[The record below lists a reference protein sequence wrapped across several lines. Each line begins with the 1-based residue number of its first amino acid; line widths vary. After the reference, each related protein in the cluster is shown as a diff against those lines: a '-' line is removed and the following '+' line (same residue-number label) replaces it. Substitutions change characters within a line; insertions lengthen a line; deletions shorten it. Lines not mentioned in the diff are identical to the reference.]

1 MLPGWNIIRQSVYI
15 ILLFLD
21 GSEIFT
27 MGEDD
32 SLTTVGFG
40 FLPNQVHILESSYR
54 FKSYTRQATTLYL
67 LS

>member
-1 MLPGWNIIRQSVYI
+1 MLRGWNIIRQSVYI

-21 GSEIFT
+21 GLDSFA

-54 FKSYTRQATTLYL
+54 LNPIRGKATTLYS